1 MEIYNNNFEE
11 KKESNEI
18 SDRLKGYISNY
29 FDGCQ
34 VYTHKAK
41 VADDKYL
48 VGKQSSSSDEDIID
62 NILELLL
69 IHQDLND
76 DDGDDEDGISVE
88 VDGDDGD
95 DYCW

>member
-34 VYTHKAK
+34 VYTHKAE

-48 VGKQSSSSDEDIID
+48 VGKQSSSSDEDIDKCAKIP
-62 NILELLL
+62 ELRGFL
-69 IHQDLND
+69 
-76 DDGDDEDGISVE
+76 VTP
-88 VDGDDGD
+88 
-95 DYCW
+95 